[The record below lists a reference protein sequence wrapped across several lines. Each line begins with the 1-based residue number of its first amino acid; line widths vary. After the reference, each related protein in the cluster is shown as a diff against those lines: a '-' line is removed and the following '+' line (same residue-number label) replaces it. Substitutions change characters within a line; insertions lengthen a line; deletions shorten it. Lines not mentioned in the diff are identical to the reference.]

1 CFIVRA
7 RLSFLCHVSPCRRH
21 DAYAALTLTCILRID
36 TLAHSCMPRQHYPC
50 AESNPRPRVACGE
63 SAGATMETESS
74 FYWVWFAMFLS
85 IPQSARD
92 QQERTA
98 EGGCATQMSFGF
110 RPAKQKSRRF
120 GILVG
125 RTFLAFSNRV
135 QISKSAQPSGCAEK
149 TGAFSPPRFW
159 APAFKSTPIPQG

>member
-1 CFIVRA
+1 AFWCFLNGSRTVQLLEEDAVLRSGSFENIKAMIAEPCDCFIVRA

-74 FYWVWFAMFLS
+74 FYWVWFAMFLG
-85 IPQSARD
+85 IPQSPRD

-125 RTFLAFSNRV
+125 RTF
-135 QISKSAQPSGCAEK
+135 
-149 TGAFSPPRFW
+149 
-159 APAFKSTPIPQG
+159 